1 MHTYKVKYCKPLMC
15 SRRSSFI
22 WRGIERHPTGT
33 FVPLSAPCGVRVRH
47 PLVFSGTQNSK
58 TALTRCESR
67 ASKRHQQPDKNK
79 ESSSR
84 AHAARHILRKEKL
97 LSHTTFTCEYCSARV
112 LKLWIY
118 HAQKMRVINNGFSV
132 PTIESANHMEKQN
145 TRH

>member
-1 MHTYKVKYCKPLMC
+1 MDGRADGNQKKPSL
-15 SRRSSFI
+15 I
-22 WRGIERHPTGT
+22 VHHGT
-33 FVPLSAPCGVRVRH
+33 VHKIFSVRVRAFAPLSTPCGVRVRH

-79 ESSSR
+79 ESSSH
-84 AHAARHILRKEKL
+84 AHAARHILMKEKL